1 MGKTLNIGKKQQKYI
16 RPWIIWTKLTLPN
29 YELGTWANWAEVLN
43 GIGDYNSAIQVLIQ
57 GLEFY
62 PDNSDLTYKL
72 AGIHLK
78 NHDLD
83 EAKSILSK
91 AMKLDIGKLQQFEK
105 EFPEFIEVDWVKA
118 LVSKIRKTAK

>member
-1 MGKTLNIGKKQQKYI
+1 MDNLDEADFAYKQ
-16 RPWIIWTKLTLPN
+16 TVDLGN